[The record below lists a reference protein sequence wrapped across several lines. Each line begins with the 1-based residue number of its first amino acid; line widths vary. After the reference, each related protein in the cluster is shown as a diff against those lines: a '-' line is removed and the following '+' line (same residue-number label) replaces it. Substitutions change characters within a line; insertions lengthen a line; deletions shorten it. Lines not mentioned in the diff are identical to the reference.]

1 MSWFW
6 KTLILLSL
14 AMNLAGFG
22 SQIVIV
28 DRALTELWSQVGALH
43 GLSSDQQAL
52 RRQVI
57 ALEESCRVKPVEP
70 EEKPTN

>member
-22 SQIVIV
+22 AQIEIV
-28 DRALTELWSQVGALH
+28 DRALTELWSQVGVLQ
-43 GLSSDQQAL
+43 GISSDQQAL

-57 ALEESCRVKPVEP
+57 ALEEFCGAERL
-70 EEKPTN
+70 NR